1 MLNCAEKKPGIV
13 YPHLASCADQD
24 PETELPRVDKISNVV
39 DMVPEMVTIKEASSR
54 TGLSY
59 DFLRKSCL
67 SGKIVHIRIGNGK
80 FLINFGRLVEWLN
93 TSCGGSAE

>member
-1 MLNCAEKKPGIV
+1 MTAIDL
-13 YPHLASCADQD
+13 
-24 PETELPRVDKISNVV
+24 
-39 DMVPEMVTIKEASSR
+39 VPEMITIKEASKR

-59 DFLRKSCL
+59 DSLRKMCL

-93 TSCGGSAE
+93 TSCGGEQNV

>member
-1 MLNCAEKKPGIV
+1 MLNNIEK
-13 YPHLASCADQD
+13 ASN
-24 PETELPRVDKISNVV
+24 IV
-39 DMVPEMVTIKEASSR
+39 DMIPEMVPIKEASSR

-67 SGKIVHIRIGNGK
+67 SGKIVHIRVGNGK

-93 TSCGGSAE
+93 SSRGEDDQ